1 MIPAVYG
8 AHGRES
14 GRDPERQGAGHNGI
28 VDSNCRDEIVGLY
41 DAFFKEVFAYCTYR
55 LYSKDL
61 AEDAASTV
69 FTRLVEK
76 YPALRS
82 RGKSRIRSWLYGTAS
97 NVVAKYLRDVDRHR
111 RIVADLSRARG
122 RWQDKVSDA
131 GDPLDWPSVYEAIA
145 SLSDKNQAVIVMRY
159 FLEFGSPTIAEA
171 LGMTQVAVRVRL
183 SRAVGALRKRLG
195 AAND

>member
-1 MIPAVYG
+1 VIPAVYG
-8 AHGRES
+8 VHGRES
-14 GRDPERQGAGHNGI
+14 GRDPERQGAGHHGI
-28 VDSNCRDEIVGLY
+28 VDFSCRDEIVGLY
-41 DAFFKEVFAYCTYR
+41 DAFFTEVFAYCAYR

-69 FTRLVEK
+69 FARLVEE

-82 RGKSRIRSWLYGTAS
+82 RGRSRIRSWLYGTAS
-97 NVVAKYLRDVDRHR
+97 NVAAKYLRDADRRR

-122 RWQDKVSDA
+122 HRQEKPSDA
-131 GDPLDWPSVYEAIA
+131 GDPLDWPRVYEAIA
-145 SLSDKNQAVIVMRY
+145 SLSAKDQAVIVMRY
-159 FLEFGSPTIAEA
+159 FLESGSPTIAEA